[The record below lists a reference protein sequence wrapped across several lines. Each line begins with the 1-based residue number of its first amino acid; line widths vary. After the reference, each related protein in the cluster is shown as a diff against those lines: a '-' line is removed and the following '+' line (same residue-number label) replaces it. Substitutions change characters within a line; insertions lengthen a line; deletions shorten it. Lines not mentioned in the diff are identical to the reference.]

1 MYRILYRI
9 LLAGFCLALSSTCM
23 ADFAYAP
30 IDVPGAVATVARGI
44 NNSGEIVGFYQN
56 TACSNYDVNVPNCPT
71 LGFKYV
77 NNTYTTVMVPN
88 STATAVNGVNDL
100 GDLVGFYT
108 NSDGSRHGFIWTH
121 TNVVKTID
129 KSTSKYTTIPMGINK
144 AGVVVGGL
152 WAIGQTGTFSEGGW
166 VWVNGKFTALNPG
179 GSSNGT
185 CCQSVNGISNN
196 NIVEGQVFYHEFWQA
211 WFKSGSDVD
220 VWTYQG
226 SDTFGTAVDSADD
239 VVGYGSVSG
248 GWYAP
253 AIEAGEGSGDGEG
266 TINFTAISYPGAQ
279 STQPFGM
286 NDDSFLV
293 GSYFDNSGNRHG
305 FMAEPL

>member
-1 MYRILYRI
+1 MYRI
-9 LLAGFCLALSSTCM
+9 LLAGLCFALSSTCM
-23 ADFAYAP
+23 ADFAYSP

-44 NNSGEIVGFYQN
+44 NTSGEIVGFYQK
-56 TACSNYDVNVPNCPT
+56 TACSNYDMNVPNCPT

-88 STATAVNGVNDL
+88 STATAVNGLNDL
-100 GDLVGFYT
+100 GDMVGFYT
-108 NSDGSRHGFIWTH
+108 KADGSRHGFIWTH

-129 KSTSKYTTIPMGINK
+129 NTTSTYSTIPMGINK

-152 WAIGQTGTFSEGGW
+152 WSIGVTGTFSEGGW
-166 VWVNGKFTALNPG
+166 YWVNGKFTALNPG
-179 GSSNGT
+179 GSGNGT

-196 NIVEGQVFYHEFWQA
+196 NLVEGQVFYRDFWQA

-220 VWTYQG
+220 AWTYQG
-226 SDTFGTAVDSADD
+226 SDTFGTAVDSAAD
-239 VVGYGSVSG
+239 VIGYGSVSG

-253 AIEAGEGSGDGEG
+253 AIEGGEGSGDGEG
-266 TINFTAISYPGAQ
+266 ILNFTAVSYPGAQ

-286 NDDSFLV
+286 NDNSFLV
-293 GSYFDNSGNRHG
+293 GSYFDGSGNRHG